1 MPKAR
6 KYSKRNYKRGGVKT
20 FSKLTITDANLFPN
34 DRPDNITQT
43 GVNIIKKKDIPIG
56 DINTTNIFPED
67 SRFDEAR
74 EVREMTQEDRA
85 GQQRILQEYMDSY
98 NQPLPLFNSQ
108 DNKQDD
114 KKCDGPGCIISG
126 GRKSKR
132 RKGRKTRKSRKSRK
146 H

>member
-20 FSKLTITDANLFPN
+20 FSKLPITDANLFPN
-34 DRPDNITQT
+34 DRPEKITQT
-43 GVNIIKKKDIPIG
+43 EVKIIKKKDIPIG

-74 EVREMTQEDRA
+74 EFREMAQEDRA
-85 GQQRILQEYMDSY
+85 GQERILQEYMDSY

-108 DNKQDD
+108 DNKKDD

-126 GRKSKR
+126 GRKTRRKK
-132 RKGRKTRKSRKSRK
+132 RKGRKSRKQRK